1 MRADN
6 RLIMANYLK
15 TVKIITVL
23 ICGLDVEK
31 HSLFIDTVIISV

>member
-6 RLIMANYLK
+6 RLIMANYFK

-23 ICGLDVEK
+23 NCGLDVGK
-31 HSLFIDTVIISV
+31 HSLFVGILNISG